1 MNKPEKTHK
10 LRSNSVYRGGS
21 WTNYQQFVRVAYRY
35 SVAGPLACLGVR
47 LVTYNTQE
55 NEMKT
60 KMLDQVTNAEWA
72 RFRVDHKYHVG
83 DESKPVTYVTYND
96 AMEYAKWLSKTT
108 GRRFRLPTEE
118 ERIEAERTFVA
129 DFSKHPL
136 HALPDV
142 GTFGRNDEGVTG
154 LLGMTYD
161 WCLHPD
167 DMEEAQSAWT
177 PSAATQPVDAP
188 QPAAAPQCA
197 DKIFYDA
204 MDAMAAAMKP
214 NTLVSLSELRAQ
226 RDELNRK
233 IEAAEA
239 ALAALGLKM

>member
-1 MNKPEKTHK
+1 MSKTEKTPKKESH
-10 LRSNSVYRGGS
+10 RVSRGGS
-21 WTNYQQFVRVAYRY
+21 WDFFPPYARALIRDYRAPGYCSNY
-35 SVAGPLACLGVR
+35 LGVR
-47 LVTYNTQE
+47 LVTYITYNTQE

-72 RFRVDHKYHVG
+72 RFRVDHKYHAG
-83 DESKPVTYVTYND
+83 DENKPVTYVTYND

-118 ERIEAERTFVA
+118 ERIEAERTFIA

-136 HALPDV
+136 QALPDV
-142 GTFGRNDEGVTG
+142 GTFGRNNEGVTG
-154 LLGMTYD
+154 LLGVTYD

-167 DMEEAQSAWT
+167 DMEEAQSAWA
-177 PSAATQPVDAP
+177 PSASP
-188 QPAAAPQCA
+188 QPAAAPQCS
-197 DKIFYDA
+197 DKIFHDA
-204 MDAMAAAMKP
+204 MDAMSAAMKP

>member
-1 MNKPEKTHK
+1 MSETEKTPK
-10 LRSNSVYRGGS
+10 LRSNRARRGGS
-21 WTNYQQFVRVAYRY
+21 WFSALQFARVAHRESSTPDITLSY
-35 SVAGPLACLGVR
+35 VGVR

-129 DFSKHPL
+129 DFSNHPL
-136 HALPDV
+136 PVLPDV

-154 LLGMTYD
+154 LLGVTYD

-177 PSAATQPVDAP
+177 PSAAPPPV
-188 QPAAAPQCA
+188 AAPQCA
-197 DKIFYDA
+197 DKTFYNA

-226 RDELNRK
+226 HDELNRK

>member
-1 MNKPEKTHK
+1 
-10 LRSNSVYRGGS
+10 
-21 WTNYQQFVRVAYRY
+21 
-35 SVAGPLACLGVR
+35 
-47 LVTYNTQE
+47 
-55 NEMKT
+55 MKT
-60 KMLDQVTNAEWA
+60 KMLDQVTNAEWT
-72 RFRVDHKYHVG
+72 RFRVDHKYHAG
-83 DESKPVTYVTYND
+83 DENKPVTYVTYND
-96 AMEYAKWLSKTT
+96 AMEYAGWLSKTT

-136 HALPDV
+136 QALPDV
-142 GTFGRNDEGVTG
+142 GTFGRNDQGVTG

-167 DMEEAQSAWT
+167 DMEEAQSAWAQDVPAK
-177 PSAATQPVDAP
+177 PSAVVGVDEAMAEMGDSTK
-188 QPAAAPQCA
+188 PAAAPQCA
-197 DKIFYDA
+197 DKIFYNA